1 MKYIIA
7 FIVLIS
13 FVFCEP
19 PVARAI
25 PAEEAFTELKKKIL
39 ECIIKSEDASPEM
52 KQYATDTLQSGY
64 KGTLNLSQFRKKDS
78 DRLAARQC
86 RREAFT
92 YSTKTRLFD
101 NLPLAPKDK
110 IKPRM
115 DN

>member
-1 MKYIIA
+1 MKFIIA

-13 FVFCEP
+13 LAFCEP

-39 ECIIKSEDASPEM
+39 ECIVKSENASPEM
-52 KQYATDTLQSGY
+52 KQYASDALLSGY
-64 KGTLNLSQFRKKDS
+64 KEALNLSQFRKKDS
-78 DRLAARQC
+78 DRLVTRQC

-92 YSTKTRLFD
+92 YSTKKRLFERV
-101 NLPLAPKDK
+101 PLAPKDK
-110 IKPRM
+110 IKPRK